1 MNKSL
6 LTGAAII
13 LTLSSCE
20 SNLFNNTD
28 DGYLLKVDN
37 GPEYKYSDIE
47 LYDSSTHILYFKTSH
62 HDLITEK
69 SATFSV
75 LADGEEIYRGVF
87 WPAYSS
93 SLPYGAFIGSY
104 LTSFYPENVLRIGFI
119 VIDNEPEDKR
129 NDPRII
135 SALKEHNLLHSGLS
149 ASINSIS
156 IKGTQLNF
164 NFTVT
169 NKDETDLLILDPE
182 KTGPSLFHYFTNG
195 LFIRTLT
202 HEEVFSGSVP
212 AEIPSPWNSW
222 KPGWLSELKSGD
234 SRQFSM
240 NYIIKSSIDPGVYL
254 ASFEFPG
261 LAFQVTRD
269 QLWQGNNRIWLG
281 DIRVTKKITLR

>member
-20 SNLFNNTD
+20 SSLFNNTD
-28 DGYLLKVDN
+28 DGFLFKADN
-37 GPEYKYSDIE
+37 GPEYKYGDIE

-62 HDLITEK
+62 PFFNTEK

-87 WPAYSS
+87 WPPYSS

-104 LTSFYPENVLRIGFI
+104 LTSFYPEYVLRIGFI
-119 VIDNEPEDKR
+119 AIDNEPEDKR

-169 NKDETDLLILDPE
+169 NKDKTDLLILDPE
-182 KTGPSLFHYFTNG
+182 KTGPDLFHYFTNG
-195 LFIRTLT
+195 LTIRTLT
-202 HEEVFSGSVP
+202 YEDVFSSSLQ
-212 AEIPSPWNSW
+212 AEVPSPWNSW
-222 KPGWLSELKSGD
+222 KPGWLSEIKSGG
-234 SRQFSM
+234 SRQFSI
-240 NYIIKSSIDPGVYL
+240 NYTVRSSINPGVYL

-269 QLWQGNNRIWLG
+269 QLWQGKNRIWLG
-281 DIRVTKKITLR
+281 DVRVTKKITLR

>member
-1 MNKSL
+1 MKNSL

-20 SNLFNNTD
+20 SNLFNNTY
-28 DGYLLKVDN
+28 DGYLFKVDD
-37 GPEYKYSDIE
+37 GPEFKYSDIE
-47 LYDSSTHILYFKTSH
+47 LYDSSTHMLYFRTGH

-69 SATFSV
+69 SANFSV

-119 VIDNEPEDKR
+119 AIDNEPEDKR

-135 SALKEHNLLHSGLS
+135 SALKERDLLHSGLS

-182 KTGPSLFHYFTNG
+182 KTGPDLFHYFTNG
-195 LFIRTLT
+195 LYIRTLT
-202 HEEVFSGSVP
+202 HEEVFSGNIE
-212 AEIPSPWNSW
+212 AETPSPWDGW
-222 KPGWLSELKSGD
+222 KSGWFSELKSGE
-234 SRQFSM
+234 SRQFSI
-240 NYIIKSSIDPGVYL
+240 NYTIKSSINPGDYL

-261 LAFQVTRD
+261 LAFQVARD
-269 QLWQGNNRIWLG
+269 QLWQGNSRIWLG
-281 DIRVTKKITLR
+281 DVRVTKKITVK